1 MNDIQSTQLTPIAPP
16 KQKKAIPTLYVVLGV
31 VALLILVGGFIAGIL
46 FLASSYGTQ
55 IEAIRDIVIIVLALE
70 SCIFGIAFILLLI
83 MVIRLVNMIEFEIKP
98 ILQKTN
104 ETVGTI
110 RGTTNFVSQNVVQPV
125 TKASSYVAGMRR
137 GLSVLFGNPRKNN
150 LID

>member
-1 MNDIQSTQLTPIAPP
+1 MNDIQSTQLTPISQPSP
-16 KQKKAIPTLYVVLGV
+16 KKAIPTVYVVLGV
-31 VALLILVGGFIAGIL
+31 VVILVLVGLFIWGMLWLAGNR
-46 FLASSYGTQ
+46 GPE

-110 RGTTNFVSQNVVQPV
+110 RGTTHFVSQNVVQPV
-125 TKASSYVAGMRR
+125 TKASSYFAGVRR

-150 LID
+150 LLD

>member
-1 MNDIQSTQLTPIAPP
+1 MNDIQSTQLTPITQP
-16 KQKKAIPTLYVVLGV
+16 KPKKAIPTLYVVLGV
-31 VALLILVGGFIAGIL
+31 VVLLLLAGLFIWGL
-46 FLASSYGTQ
+46 LWLASNSGPEL
-55 IEAIRDIVIIVLALE
+55 EAIRDIVIIALALE
-70 SCIFGIAFILLLI
+70 SCIFGVAFIMLLI

-110 RGTTNFVSQNVVQPV
+110 RGTTHFVSQNVVQPV
-125 TKASSYVAGMRR
+125 TKASSYMAGMRR